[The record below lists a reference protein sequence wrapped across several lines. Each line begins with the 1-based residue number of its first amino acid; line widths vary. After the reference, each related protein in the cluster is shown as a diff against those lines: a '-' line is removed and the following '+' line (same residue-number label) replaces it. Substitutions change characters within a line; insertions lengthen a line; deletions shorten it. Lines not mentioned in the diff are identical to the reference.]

1 MGIIIL
7 FAWERIILD
16 NGLTVIYE
24 QDTTFPVV
32 SVQLWYRVGSVYEYP
47 GITGISHLLEHMMF
61 RKTKNLDY
69 GEYGERVRELGGE
82 YNGATSYDYTFYY
95 INIAKDR
102 WEEALKLESERMQN
116 LVVDSADFERERK
129 VVLEEYLRG
138 ISNPLGKFYREFN
151 YLLYLNHP
159 YRQPII
165 GYRSDIENIS
175 WGEVYEHYEKFYSPS
190 NAVLVIVG
198 DVERN
203 EMLEAVKEYFG
214 HIRKKP
220 PGKIR
225 IPEGEEG
232 GERRMFIRE
241 NVPYRKI
248 AMGFPVPPRGDPDY
262 TPCLLLSYILSGER
276 GYLKKHIK
284 EFDVSA
290 YLNRRKFKP
299 ALIVTATFDEKISYG
314 HAESLIL
321 TVLSSLPDSLTPRM
335 LKRAKEKAIT
345 DIYSMSSSPFMRANF
360 LGYLEC
366 TGHVEDGDTL
376 LGQIQGTKIEDIKRV
391 IEKYIKRERM
401 AVLTMGR
408 EP

>member
-214 HIRKKP
+214 HI
-220 PGKIR
+220 
-225 IPEGEEG
+225 
-232 GERRMFIRE
+232 
-241 NVPYRKI
+241 
-248 AMGFPVPPRGDPDY
+248 
-262 TPCLLLSYILSGER
+262 
-276 GYLKKHIK
+276 
-284 EFDVSA
+284 
-290 YLNRRKFKP
+290 
-299 ALIVTATFDEKISYG
+299 
-314 HAESLIL
+314 
-321 TVLSSLPDSLTPRM
+321 
-335 LKRAKEKAIT
+335 
-345 DIYSMSSSPFMRANF
+345 
-360 LGYLEC
+360 
-366 TGHVEDGDTL
+366 
-376 LGQIQGTKIEDIKRV
+376 
-391 IEKYIKRERM
+391 
-401 AVLTMGR
+401 
-408 EP
+408 